1 MWGAREQ
8 RRCSRQQEG
17 HRSPVPVLWLSVPMV
32 RGDPSQAKLC
42 RNLTAYRNCSTSEL
56 QDGTKPSFNFF
67 FFYTIRRCDL
77 RSTRTIWKGRKAH
90 GPLPGFCAPLRGP
103 GRGNETPQ
111 PSPRQRSVPGSQH
124 GAPIHPRTRAGHAAC
139 LSLLPGPPRNC
150 LQERCRLGSFPQG
163 RVFAF
168 VFVLFRL
175 IVLKK

>member
-1 MWGAREQ
+1 MI
-8 RRCSRQQEG
+8 
-17 HRSPVPVLWLSVPMV
+17 P
-32 RGDPSQAKLC
+32 AKLSC
-42 RNLTAYRNCSTSEL
+42 AGTSLLTGIVLHQNYKMVQSL
-56 QDGTKPSFNFF
+56 LLIFF

-124 GAPIHPRTRAGHAAC
+124 GAPIHPRTRAGHVAC